1 MVKIVFTAELVDDLI
16 SENCGGYQ
24 VRGENNF
31 LQGLGK
37 IPDIQS
43 LNYPNPSP
51 KYPIIEFRAS
61 PIDSKKTS
69 GKLMSFPSDQK
80 KFDAYL
86 LASSNS
92 FQNLSHKR

>member
-16 SENCGGYQ
+16 GENCGGYQ

-31 LQGLGK
+31 LLGLGK

-51 KYPIIEFRAS
+51 KYPII
-61 PIDSKKTS
+61 ILDSNYK
-69 GKLMSFPSDQK
+69 
-80 KFDAYL
+80 
-86 LASSNS
+86 
-92 FQNLSHKR
+92 NLNLEHLQQILKNIW

>member
-16 SENCGGYQ
+16 GENCGGYQ

-43 LNYPNPSP
+43 LNYPNPIP
-51 KYPIIEFRAS
+51 K
-61 PIDSKKTS
+61 
-69 GKLMSFPSDQK
+69 
-80 KFDAYL
+80 
-86 LASSNS
+86 
-92 FQNLSHKR
+92 